1 MFHTTRLRTAF
12 KVIVSG
18 TSQRCNFEI
27 VHVLR
32 PFCVTFTQQ
41 LAYKNLISFVTLICI
56 FRTSGYFAIET
67 MLSAYLV
74 LVILPLFALFQVLLG
89 RNGQNETFTKFQNF
103 VKESLSSLIGVGKI
117 QEATREV
124 NAIVSVLNFYA
135 LQNGTAG
142 REERQQV
149 RRSIA
154 PQ

>member
-1 MFHTTRLRTAF
+1 
-12 KVIVSG
+12 
-18 TSQRCNFEI
+18 
-27 VHVLR
+27 
-32 PFCVTFTQQ
+32 
-41 LAYKNLISFVTLICI
+41 
-56 FRTSGYFAIET
+56 

-74 LVILPLFALFQVLLG
+74 LVIRPLFGLFQVLLG
-89 RNGQNETFTKFQNF
+89 KNEQNETFTKFQNF
-103 VKESLSSLIGVGKI
+103 VKESLPSLIEVGKI

-135 LQNGTAG
+135 LQNGNAG